1 MSVPFLSSEDFD
13 ERAHQAY
20 DAGEYDDALEILRE
34 GLSRYPDAADL
45 YVGLGYVRLAREEY
59 AWARQAF
66 ESALALEPDHED
78 ACVGLGE
85 ALLKFGDTAVALC
98 SFSRVG
104 ELGLGTDPDLGLA
117 IGRALYREGLL
128 HESRQRLASL
138 ADTHCESAEV
148 HAALGYTLHALSD
161 ESGACR
167 SLRRAVRLDPEFHE
181 ARIYLSHILYE
192 RGDHLGA
199 LRELNRVPPAEH
211 WDSLSLWRVIDLKGS
226 IEGVK
231 AKDPALAPWHERLA
245 ELETEPDAI
254 DHLLAEVEMAFAEG
268 VEDVCS
274 EHESTVGSVGSGG
287 GQSSGS
293 SALQTGEEWRA
304 AAVHRVR
311 TREGEVFVGTW
322 EQIVT
327 CMRDVSA
334 DAAEPISTF
343 MRRAAQRVRRLT
355 GCVLPCNDAET
366 FLRASAG
373 IGLLQIEV

>member
-20 DAGEYDDALEILRE
+20 DAGEYDHALEILRE
-34 GLSRYPDAADL
+34 GLIRYPDAADL

-59 AWARQAF
+59 AWARQSF

-85 ALLKFGDTAVALC
+85 ALLKFGYTADALC

-104 ELGLGTDPDLGLA
+104 ELGLGTDLDLGLA
-117 IGRALYREGLL
+117 IGRALYREGLF
-128 HESRQRLASL
+128 HESRQRLTSL
-138 ADTHCESAEV
+138 ADTHSQSAEV
-148 HAALGYTLHALSD
+148 HAALAYTLHALSD

-199 LRELNRVPPAEH
+199 LRELSRVPPAEH

-226 IEGVK
+226 LEGVK
-231 AKDPALAPWHERLA
+231 EKDPALAPWRERLA

-268 VEDVCS
+268 VEDICS
-274 EHESTVGSVGSGG
+274 ERGSTVGSVGPGSV
-287 GQSSGS
+287 QSSGS
-293 SALQTGEEWRA
+293 PAAEAGEDWRA
-304 AAVHRVR
+304 GAVHRVR

-322 EQIVT
+322 EQIVA
-327 CMRDVSA
+327 CMRDVSS

-355 GCVLPCNDAET
+355 GCELPCNDAEA

-373 IGLLQIEV
+373 IGLLQIEE